1 MVDELRAD
9 LVRMPVE
16 GDTVTL
22 KVNEKRVGQIRD
34 EVTDQTLDVIRK
46 RVEAFGLV
54 EPDVRKNGDTN
65 IDIQL
70 PGVRGAEVEAVRE
83 RIGQTARLGFR
94 IVDRNPD
101 AAAFFQKQ
109 DAALTEFQAKFPE
122 KGRLLKLE
130 RDPTTTQ
137 FFVRAEAPL
146 TAGPGDALAK
156 NALFSFLKN
165 VKVPDDHMV
174 GYELV
179 EHREGNVVKERYFR
193 TYYLWSRADVT
204 GDHLTRAMTLFET
217 QGEPYVSIEFDA
229 IGARQ
234 FEGVTEKY
242 VGEYM
247 AIMLDDEVSSAPVIK
262 ERIGG
267 GRAKISMGGSRHPQE
282 VLKEAQSLVTVL
294 THGAY
299 KAPVHKVHDFEVGPS
314 LGRDTIE
321 AGVISLLVGV
331 GAVFFFML
339 FYYRKSGLIANVGL
353 ILNVLFT
360 VAILIGFNAA
370 LTMPGLAGIVLTVG
384 MAVDANVLIN
394 ERIREEMRTGK
405 GPRAAVEAGY
415 GRAFTAIFDSN
426 LTTAISGV
434 VLLNYST
441 GAVYGFAVTLLIG
454 IVVTFVTQVF
464 ITRMMFDWWVE
475 RFRPERL
482 SVGI

>member
-1 MVDELRAD
+1 M
-9 LVRMPVE
+9 
-16 GDTVTL
+16 
-22 KVNEKRVGQIRD
+22 
-34 EVTDQTLDVIRK
+34 
-46 RVEAFGLV
+46 
-54 EPDVRKNGDTN
+54 
-65 IDIQL
+65 
-70 PGVRGAEVEAVRE
+70 
-83 RIGQTARLGFR
+83 
-94 IVDRNPD
+94 
-101 AAAFFQKQ
+101 
-109 DAALTEFQAKFPE
+109 
-122 KGRLLKLE
+122 
-130 RDPTTTQ
+130 
-137 FFVRAEAPL
+137 RAEAPL

-464 ITRMMFDWWVE
+464 ITRMMFDWWV
-475 RFRPERL
+475 
-482 SVGI
+482 